1 MTAGKKM
8 TVKSLAEEFQKL
20 KQEVE
25 ELWSLKHKV
34 AKLEKTIKK
43 VHFLDE
49 NIPKSYLKCKK
60 IETPVESGK
69 ELKKYIKDKHP
80 DKSKQVLLDWG
91 WLF

>member
-34 AKLEKTIKK
+34 AKLERKIKK
-43 VHFLDE
+43 VNFVDE
-49 NIPKSYLKCKK
+49 NRRWSRRKPNCY
-60 IETPVESGK
+60 
-69 ELKKYIKDKHP
+69 
-80 DKSKQVLLDWG
+80 G
-91 WLF
+91 WRKTTTTL